1 MRVGRVVF
9 DGPPKKMD
17 AAAAAVAAAY
27 RKQAEQERERAE
39 AYKRLLAEVYS
50 YCARDI
56 EAYAGAELLRE
67 VQDAIGQPSES
78 DL

>member
-9 DGPPKKMD
+9 DGPPKEMD
-17 AAAAAVAAAY
+17 KAVAAAY

-67 VQDAIGQPSES
+67 VRDAIGQPSES